1 MSLSVL
7 SEVETALHIQMAE
20 PRKVQFVTL
29 SAFAA
34 GPATESRK
42 RRLDDEADTNFDG
55 DVGIGKSVPSTGG
68 GGGLFGKTSDRDS
81 VEPNRATVRLNLS
94 LTEPNDQTS
103 AEFNYSELIQSLQV
117 RTCLVLDNL
126 KRICVLSWQNSH

>member
-1 MSLSVL
+1 
-7 SEVETALHIQMAE
+7 MAE

-42 RRLDDEADTNFDG
+42 RRLDDEADINFDG
-55 DVGIGKSVPSTGG
+55 DLGIAKPTTGAG
-68 GGGLFGKTSDRDS
+68 GDGGLFGKTVDRDG

-94 LTEPNDQTS
+94 LTEPNDQSS

-117 RTCLVLDNL
+117 CTVYFRHVQY
-126 KRICVLSWQNSH
+126 WNSITLTKVRSV